1 MRKSFGRRRLKVA
14 GGRTNRSPFRCG
26 LERMESR
33 ELLTA
38 TPTGLPTFSSAAENS
53 ATFGANSYMAV
64 LESNHGTGSYGFPQ
78 WGFLEFGDS
87 SAVFDSN
94 SVGTSDSTAPASS
107 SITRRPAGTFGPM
120 PAALASMS
128 FPTTPSAEV
137 PAGTVRDRS
146 GQVGTMPWAR
156 RAAARAH
163 WALRARPAIGGR
175 YLEHRWTLPGG
186 YSTFTGSTS
195 GSTSAGTGTFGSASV
210 LGSSARSTIAAD
222 LNNHTPL
229 RFAVVADDTGFAAD
243 WEGNFSSNQPT
254 LALDINETPDVYFS
268 ATTFASEATAGG
280 GITIRQLGT
289 YTVNEV
295 DQIPANSTT
304 ATINVDR
311 TSDPSATTTIHWA
324 VTGGTAP
331 LTGATSGDIT
341 FNPGDISKPIN
352 INFSDITT
360 TDPSRSVTVTLTDP
374 GQTGGDPARFP
385 DRRQHGHRA
394 DQLPA
399 SRQHLDRSASYAV
412 NEADGHVRVYV
423 DRTGGN
429 VATTSAD
436 VTLST
441 ANGLAYQTSFQDPQD
456 AEAGRDFGTS
466 GKTLPPSYAVHF
478 NVGQSQAYV
487 DIPLLNL
494 ATFAGTRTFSASLSS
509 PSTGTRSSLRR
520 KRRSRSPTTP
530 WPTATRP
537 RASRRTLRA
546 SKPVVRTILTA
557 SLPWSRRRRD
567 RWAFRTCR

>member
-94 SVGTSDSTAPASS
+94 SVGASDVNSASFQLYNTATSGNY
-107 SITRRPAGTFGPM
+107 RPYAG
-120 PAALASMS
+120 S
-128 FPTTPSAEV
+128 FSVYVIPNDTVSGTV
-137 PAGTVRDRS
+137 PAGTVRNQS
-146 GQVGTMPWAR
+146 GQVGAN
-156 RAAARAH
+156 
-163 WALRARPAIGGR
+163 ALGTTGGGPST
-175 YLEHRWTLPGG
+175 LGITGSASDWLVGTWSIDGTLPGG

-195 GSTSAGTGTFGSASV
+195 GSTSVGTGTFGSASV

-229 RFAVVADDTGFAAD
+229 RFAVVANDTGFAAD

-280 GITIRQLGT
+280 GITTPVSSGT
-289 YTVNEV
+289 YTVNEA

-304 ATINVDR
+304 ATINVAR

-374 GQTGGDPARFP
+374 GQTGGNPCPLSRPAAARP
-385 DRRQHGHRA
+385 PCRSITCKPA
-394 DQLPA
+394 A
-399 SRQHLDRSASYAV
+399 SRSTRHRMRSMRPT
-412 NEADGHVRVYV
+412 D
-423 DRTGGN
+423 
-429 VATTSAD
+429 
-436 VTLST
+436 
-441 ANGLAYQTSFQDPQD
+441 
-456 AEAGRDFGTS
+456 TS
-466 GKTLPPSYAVHF
+466 GCMSIGPA
-478 NVGQSQAYV
+478 
-487 DIPLLNL
+487 
-494 ATFAGTRTFSASLSS
+494 ATWR
-509 PSTGTRSSLRR
+509 
-520 KRRSRSPTTP
+520 
-530 WPTATRP
+530 RP
-537 RASRRTLRA
+537 RRT
-546 SKPVVRTILTA
+546 
-557 SLPWSRRRRD
+557 
-567 RWAFRTCR
+567 